1 MTAYFNELTLD
12 NLPQQN
18 CCLLPEF
25 QKVFARLMDVTDSKL
40 KRLIANESGMAGLF
54 DAVAYGGR
62 EEQTFVC
69 TFLCPKFQ
77 ARPDDEFTDSSLDHF
92 KGAEYKLRLESGE
105 KKECQTMG
113 WSCLNRSLTLG
124 LRSSRFW
131 EKLTYEIEEESL
143 DEGESIHE
151 AICVTKESQINDPK
165 VQSRI
170 ALMREFEK
178 VPEPIPCTIP
188 PEKKHI
194 KFQEHHGKEIL
205 RDFCAQIVRHRFV
218 QGVIDSI
225 AFDSTTNRF
234 VLRCYDDGTVD
245 LRLHWTDV
253 GLGIKVQTVGRDK
266 RQTEMIAD
274 ILKEKYDRRS

>member
-12 NLPQQN
+12 PIPQQN
-18 CCLLPEF
+18 RSLLPEF
-25 QKVFARLMDVTDSKL
+25 QKVFARLMDVTDGKL
-40 KRLIANESGMAGLF
+40 KRLISNDHGMAGLF
-54 DAVAYGGR
+54 EAVAYGGR

-69 TFLCPKFQ
+69 TFMSPRFQ
-77 ARPDDEFTDSSLDHF
+77 TRPEDEFCDSSLDHF
-92 KGAEYKLRLESGE
+92 NGAEYRLCLESGE
-105 KKECQTMG
+105 KAECPTMG
-113 WSCLNRSLTLG
+113 GSCLNRSLTIG

-143 DEGESIHE
+143 DDGESIHE
-151 AICVTKESQINDPK
+151 AICVTKECQIDNLK

-170 ALMREFEK
+170 ASMRKFED
-178 VPEPIPCTIP
+178 VPDPIPCTIP

-205 RDFCAQIVRHRFV
+205 RDFCAQIVRHQYV
-218 QGVIDSI
+218 QGVVDSI

-234 VLRCYDDGTVD
+234 VLRCYADGTVD
-245 LRLHWTDV
+245 LRLHWTDM
-253 GLGIKVQTVGRDK
+253 GLGIKVQTVGIDK

-274 ILKEKYDRRS
+274 LLKDKYDKRS